1 LVAVI
6 YRRRFGWQCAVL
18 LALWLPAETQ
28 QPKKMYW
35 IGLLTVGSLS
45 SKAHRLETL
54 SQGLRAFGHVE
65 GKNISID
72 RRAAAYVD
80 NILKGQKAC

>member
-1 LVAVI
+1 MRRAPCPLVT
-6 YRRRFGWQCAVL
+6 RRGAAAEENVL
-18 LALWLPAETQ
+18 DWL
-28 QPKKMYW
+28 
-35 IGLLTVGSLS
+35 LLTVGSLS